1 MEEQNLKSRLDE
13 ALSLIQWQR
22 AIIKDMEDVLSQK
35 NKIIQQ
41 LERINQLTEEVRE
54 VERNLLTIPHM
65 N

>member
-13 ALSLIQWQR
+13 ALSLIQWQM

>member
-13 ALSLIQWQR
+13 ALSLIQWQN
-22 AIIKDMEDVLSQK
+22 AIIKDMEEILSQK